1 MGVMACSKNG
11 CENIMCSRYA
21 DEIGYICYECFS
33 DLKDHQKHNPGIDI
47 DGIRNWMDIK
57 KRNDDYIQPMIALE
71 KLFEEL

>member
-1 MGVMACSKNG
+1 MGVMGCSKNG

-33 DLKDHQKHNPGIDI
+33 DLKEHQKHNPGIDI
-47 DGIRNWMDIK
+47 DSIGNWMDIK